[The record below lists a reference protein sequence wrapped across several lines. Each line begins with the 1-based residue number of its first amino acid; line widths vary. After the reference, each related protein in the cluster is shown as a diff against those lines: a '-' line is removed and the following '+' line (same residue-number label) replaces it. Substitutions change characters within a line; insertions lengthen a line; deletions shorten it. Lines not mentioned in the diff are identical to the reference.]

1 MSVLKSFKLGIMV
14 SGFSILGCCTTKN
27 PSSTP
32 KSKHND
38 KPSVPSSKPNDNRI
52 PTIHELFPD
61 PNLPLNQGE
70 LMEEP
75 GNLTEDQEKILE
87 EINDDDDKVLV
98 DVKTLAGKIV
108 KCEINLGRTVGDLK
122 ILFKSKE
129 GVPVKKQLLVF
140 KGKPLYDNNMKLSN
154 YGVEKE
160 MTIHM
165 VLKLPKNS

>member
-32 KSKHND
+32 KSKPSD

-75 GNLTEDQEKILE
+75 SNLTEDQEKILE
-87 EINDDDDKVLV
+87 EINNDGDKVLV
-98 DVKTLAGKIV
+98 YVKTLVGKTV
-108 KCEINLGRTVGDLK
+108 NCKINLARTVGDLK

-129 GVPVKKQLLVF
+129 GMPVERQHLVF
-140 KGKPLYDNNMKLSN
+140 SGKLLSNDNEKLSECR
-154 YGVEKE
+154 VENE
-160 MTIHM
+160 STIHII
-165 VLKLPKNS
+165 LRRLKNS